1 MFRCCA
7 MLVLGVV
14 VVTAPSGSIAQQT
27 KPSSTRVNGPY
38 ELVFAGYF
46 TGRGNGIAN
55 PKLVI
60 INGEVTDDAG
70 ASGRFQARCTR
81 NGNLFSGTA
90 SGPSGG
96 TITVK
101 GRLDPPSKALPK
113 PRLSFTYIASTG
125 KTGRGVGNGRRP

>member
-1 MFRCCA
+1 
-7 MLVLGVV
+7 MLILGIV

-27 KPSSTRVNGPY
+27 RPSSTRVTGSY

-46 TGRGNGIAN
+46 NGRGNGNAN
-55 PKLVI
+55 PKFVI
-60 INGEVTDDAG
+60 ITGQVADDAG
-70 ASGRFQARCTR
+70 ASGNFQAKCTR

-96 TITVK
+96 TITIK

-113 PRLSFTYIASTG
+113 PRLSFTYIASNG
-125 KTGRGVGNGRRP
+125 NTGRGAGVRRGP